1 MNSTVKAGLIL
12 GVAAEVWVYFMGLA
26 GWYTDPVLMNL
37 FWVVILIHIGVL
49 VWALRL
55 TREQKS
61 YGQQVG
67 AGTLISVI
75 GSAII
80 FFGSILFTAVVF
92 PNYFAEVRA
101 AGESVMREQ
110 GMAEA
115 DIMAQLDAMA
125 VMQTTF
131 MQALS
136 GCIGTIVTG
145 VLASLVIAIF
155 YKKKPEGQPAG

>member
-12 GVAAEVWVYFMGLA
+12 GVAAEVWIYFMGLA

-37 FWVVILIHIGVL
+37 FWVVIPIHVGVL
-49 VWALRL
+49 VWALRPA
-55 TREQKS
+55 RDQKS

-75 GSAII
+75 GSVVI
-80 FFGSILFTAVVF
+80 FLGSILFTAVVF
-92 PNYFAEVRA
+92 PNYFTEVRA
-101 AGESVMREQ
+101 AGESMMRER
-110 GMAEA
+110 GMADA

-125 VMQTTF
+125 PMQTTF
-131 MQALS
+131 MQALF
-136 GCIGTIVTG
+136 GCIGTILTG

-155 YKKKPEGQPAG
+155 YRKKPGGQPAA